1 MLSDSTFVEQL
12 IHYDSGLTLLSRK
25 NAPRI
30 IAFLYHVFKEQNRT
44 SIEQSHLQQLL
55 SGFLQVT
62 EDFAEEDVLEAFDTS
77 IIELDY
83 SDKARNLIMAWCN
96 EKNGFLLRYYDEASI
111 ETIELSAGLE
121 RVFRFLEEV
130 VDSKRLFV
138 GTESRFSQIM
148 DGFHELDINTID
160 NPRAKIDELE
170 KQKAQLQKQI
180 DEIERTGTAT
190 TFNEQKVSE
199 RLYNLQRTAR
209 ALLSDF
215 RQLKDN
221 NHAIFSELCHKQIK
235 STESRGALLA
245 FTLEKSEELE
255 TSPQGQSFTSFWNY
269 LCSNPEE
276 NSIRAKADALKAR
289 LGNQAFDYPFFAHLE
304 DTLIEAGR
312 DILEENRL
320 LSDRLK
326 RAITRYNS
334 KEYRLIKETL
344 DAIKIL
350 AIGNPPYKTE
360 NIAQI
365 TGSANIFSALQ
376 RYPVLPETQANPKKT
391 NYEGEG
397 VPADIDIK
405 ALFDEVQ
412 IDENKLLENLEF
424 DRSHVRQLTLGTVL
438 LRHPVQEGLAEIVT
452 YLSLLA
458 KQDWAVFDDT
468 RKETATYRN
477 ATDGSTVT
485 LTIPKVEING
495 NDD

>member
-62 EDFAEEDVLEAFDTS
+62 EDFAEEDVLEALDTS

-83 SDKARNLIMAWCN
+83 SDKARNLILAWSN
-96 EKNGFLLRYYDEASI
+96 ERNGFLLRYYDEASI

-148 DGFHELDINTID
+148 DGFHELDVNTID

-221 NHAIFSELCHKQIK
+221 NHAIFSELCHKQIQ
-235 STESRGALLA
+235 STESRGELLA

-376 RYPVLPETQANPKKT
+376 RYPVLPETQANPKKS

-424 DRSHVRQLTLGTVL
+424 DRNHVRQLTLGTVL

-468 RKETATYRN
+468 RKETVTYRN
-477 ATDGSTVT
+477 ANDGSTVT